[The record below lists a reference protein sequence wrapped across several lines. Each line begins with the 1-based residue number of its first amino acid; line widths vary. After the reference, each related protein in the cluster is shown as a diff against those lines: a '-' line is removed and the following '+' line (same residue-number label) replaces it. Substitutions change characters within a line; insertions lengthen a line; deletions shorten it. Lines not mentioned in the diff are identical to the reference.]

1 MPPRDILAA
10 LILIVVWGANFVV
23 MKLGLEEFPPLLL
36 GGLRFVFVAFPAILF
51 VPPPAIHWRHV
62 LLYGATICV
71 GQFMLLFLG
80 LWLGMPA
87 GLASIVMQ
95 LQAFMTVGIAA
106 IVLRETLQAQHLWGM
121 LLAVVGLLMLYPW
134 SEGAAPV
141 PLVGLLLTLMGAF
154 SWAVGNVALKCA
166 GQVRMLSLVVWG
178 SLVAPLPFGLL
189 SLLFEGRENIMY
201 SLAHVSLQGVL
212 VIAYLSILATLVGY
226 VLWGQL
232 LARHPMARVA
242 PLSLL
247 IPIVGLLCASVFLGE
262 HLVLLQWL
270 GGLVILVG
278 LAVNLFGWRWLQ
290 PGFLKK
296 L

>member
-1 MPPRDILAA
+1 MPLRDILAA

-36 GGLRFVFVAFPAILF
+36 GGLRFLFVAFPAVLF
-51 VPPPAIHWRHV
+51 VPRPVLAWRHV

-95 LQAFMTVGIAA
+95 MQAFMTVGIAA
-106 IVLRETLQAQHLWGM
+106 VVLREALLPQHVLGM
-121 LLAVVGLLMLYPW
+121 LLAIAGLVFLYPW
-134 SEGAAPV
+134 GEGAAPV
-141 PLVGLLLTLMGAF
+141 PLVGFLLTLMGAF

-166 GQVRMLSLVVWG
+166 GPVSMLSLVVWG
-178 SLVAPLPFGLL
+178 ALVAPVPFGLL
-189 SLLFEGRENIMY
+189 SLLFEGREQIMV
-201 SLAHVSLQGVL
+201 SLTHVSLQGVL
-212 VIAYLSILATLVGY
+212 VVAYLSVLATLVGY

-232 LARHPMARVA
+232 LARHPVARVA

-247 IPIVGLLCASVFLGE
+247 IPIVGLLCANWFLGE
-262 HLVLLQWL
+262 RLVLLQWL
-270 GGLVILVG
+270 GGLVVLLG
-278 LAVNLFGWRWLQ
+278 LAVNLFGWRWLKL
-290 PGFLKK
+290 GFFTKH
-296 L
+296 